1 MVQGNRCSELVLKL
15 RALRCYRSREAALS
29 GLRSTTLLGVGV
41 SIGAAVSS
49 GLSTCL
55 VAFEAKPV
63 IRLSWAVIGSPE
75 FQRSRLTLVAGF

>member
-1 MVQGNRCSELVLKL
+1 MLSLKGSGFVGSEV
-15 RALRCYRSREAALS
+15 YDAA
-29 GLRSTTLLGVGV
+29 GRWCE
-41 SIGAAVSS
+41 AVSS

-75 FQRSRLTLVAGF
+75 FQRSRLTLVAGFSQNIDIILVLLTHI